1 MQVWNKRSVVT
12 QTDAAGKEKMSSIQ
26 KCKKKKKTKKKKNKK
41 NKKREFIVVV
51 FIMFIK
57 PEEGAK

>member
-12 QTDAAGKEKMSSIQ
+12 QTDAAGKEKRSSIQ
-26 KCKKKKKTKKKKNKK
+26 KCKKKNNNKETNKKK
-41 NKKREFIVVV
+41 FIVVV